1 MYSIMT
7 SVTLGIL
14 KHILLYHFV
23 ALCLLQAQLVRVT
36 RVRKA
41 SKPERISQRR
51 VRPPENE
58 ELECNCKRRD
68 ADVAISKD
76 IRKYILYIM
85 WTTVLTADRT
95 TKIGKKALNS
105 DGEGGLGHLD
115 DDCMIYIFSLL

>member
-1 MYSIMT
+1 M
-7 SVTLGIL
+7 
-14 KHILLYHFV
+14 
-23 ALCLLQAQLVRVT
+23 RVT
-36 RVRKA
+36 RARKA

-76 IRKYILYIM
+76 IRKYILYII

>member
-1 MYSIMT
+1 M
-7 SVTLGIL
+7 
-14 KHILLYHFV
+14 
-23 ALCLLQAQLVRVT
+23 RVT

-76 IRKYILYIM
+76 IIKYIVFNI
-85 WTTVLTADRT
+85 WNTVLTADRT

-115 DDCMIYIFSLL
+115 DDEDHDNDEKMGRIQKIQSWNSTANMESPAP